1 MGLPWVRLDTSIFDN
16 PKFLVL
22 FGQNRH
28 RAVVAYI
35 AGMAYSGKHMT
46 GGFIQKEVLPII
58 HARPQEMAHLM
69 EVGLMDPAQG
79 GWQIHDWDEYQLTTD
94 EVVKRRERA
103 QYAAAERWRQEREK
117 RNQVTNL
124 TERRKANGT

>member
-22 FGQNRH
+22 VGQNRY
-28 RAVVAYI
+28 RAVVAYV

-46 GGFIQKEVLPII
+46 GGFIQREVLPII

-79 GWQIHDWDEYQLTTD
+79 GWQIHDWDEYQLTTQ
-94 EVVKRRERA
+94 EVQDRRAKAQKEAAQRWENER
-103 QYAAAERWRQEREK
+103 QRRSQI
-117 RNQVTNL
+117 TNL
-124 TERRKANGT
+124 TERRTPS

>member
-22 FGQNRH
+22 FGQNRY

-46 GGFIQKEVLPII
+46 GGFIQREVLPII
-58 HARPQEMAHLM
+58 QARPQEMAHLM
-69 EVGLMDPAQG
+69 EVRLLDPVPG

-94 EVVKRRERA
+94 EVQKRREKA
-103 QYAAAERWRQEREK
+103 QNAAAARWAKERE
-117 RNQVTNL
+117 RRGQVTNIND
-124 TERRKANGT
+124 RKKATR

>member
-22 FGQNRH
+22 VGQNRY
-28 RAVVAYI
+28 RAVVAYV

-46 GGFIQKEVLPII
+46 GGFIQREVLPII

-69 EVGLMDPAQG
+69 EVGLLDPAQG
-79 GWQIHDWDEYQLTTD
+79 GWQIHDWDEYQLTTQ
-94 EVVKRRERA
+94 EVQDRRAKA
-103 QYAAAERWRQEREK
+103 QKAAAQRWENERQR
-117 RNQVTNL
+117 RNQITNL
-124 TERRKANGT
+124 TERRKPS